1 MAALG
6 IPGLIRWIA
15 GGLVVLILIGA
26 GVAYVMI
33 RPYAQ
38 IGASYIAK
46 QMCSCLFVAGRSE
59 ASCHAEF
66 EPDIERF
73 QVTVHRG
80 KRPGHDSVRTRMVIF
95 SGAAKYNE
103 GYGCTVAK

>member
-1 MAALG
+1 MG
-6 IPGLIRWIA
+6 IAGLWRWIA
-15 GGLVVLILIGA
+15 GGLLALIIAGA
-26 GVAYVMI
+26 AIAYVMI

-38 IGASYIAK
+38 IGATYIAK

-66 EPDIERF
+66 KPDIDRF
-73 QVTVHRG
+73 QLKVHRG
-80 KRPGHDSVRTRMVIF
+80 ARPGRNAVRARLFVF
-95 SGAAKYNE
+95 SGASSYTE

>member
-6 IPGLIRWIA
+6 IAGLLRWIA

-38 IGASYIAK
+38 IGASYIAE
-46 QMCSCLFVAGRSE
+46 QMCSCVFVAGRTD

-73 QVTVHRG
+73 KVTVRHG
-80 KRPGHDSVRTRMVIF
+80 KPGHGSVKTSMVVF
-95 SGAAKYNE
+95 SGAARYTS
-103 GYGCTVAK
+103 GYGCAVAK